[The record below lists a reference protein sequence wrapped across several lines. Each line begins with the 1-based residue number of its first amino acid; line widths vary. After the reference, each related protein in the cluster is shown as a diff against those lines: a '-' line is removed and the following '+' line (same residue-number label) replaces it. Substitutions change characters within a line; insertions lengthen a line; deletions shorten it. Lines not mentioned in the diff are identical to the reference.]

1 MTAAIYV
8 IGSNN
13 LKLID
18 GEEQQ
23 ESTEEEGEGE
33 EFLPPS
39 VTQSEA
45 VQTV

>member
-23 ESTEEEGEGE
+23 ESTEGEGE

-45 VQTV
+45 VQTA